1 MLYGK
6 RLAVPLKAVW
16 STELAKAYAETVHGT
31 TRGYTKHRLHATVKS
46 NTTVFYGQVPCVR
59 VEWDE
64 LPAGLHQGHKL
75 PVRGFLGD
83 SEWDDA
89 GNREPSLNDCPM
101 QAVPTPEAQEEG
113 IEDLVP
119 K

>member
-16 STELAKAYAETVHGT
+16 NTELAKAYAETVHGT
-31 TRGYTKHRLHATVKS
+31 DRGYTKHRLHATVKS
-46 NTTVFYGQVPCVR
+46 NVASFHGQVACVR

-75 PVRGFLGD
+75 PVRVPWQRYSKFEV
-83 SEWDDA
+83 SESGGSGATGGSAHA
-89 GNREPSLNDCPM
+89 GGQS
-101 QAVPTPEAQEEG
+101 
-113 IEDLVP
+113 
-119 K
+119 